1 MQMGRS
7 ALPSRIWL
15 GACQTALHPSWLSI
29 WYFPLSRPAHCAA
42 TLPDLWGWHISKALM
57 GKIDAHS
64 GQHGEGQPATGGEQL
79 PGAERCGGCAWR
91 CTVQGPLT
99 PSDQPGHRFAS
110 SIGE

>member
-64 GQHGEGQPATGGEQL
+64 GQHGEGQPATGGTSGRWTLRRLRLEMY
-79 PGAERCGGCAWR
+79 CAR
-91 CTVQGPLT
+91 SAHAV
-99 PSDQPGHRFAS
+99 
-110 SIGE
+110 